1 MRNNKFDMQIMLN
14 IPVDNLAKK
23 WKIKDYNI
31 FKENFEAYIRNLFEE
46 EIEIDFMKILDN
58 EEQGFF
64 FEDKRNFIKFL
75 KSCQ

>member
-31 FKENFEAYIRNLFEE
+31 FKENFEAYIRNLFE
-46 EIEIDFMKILDN
+46 
-58 EEQGFF
+58 
-64 FEDKRNFIKFL
+64 
-75 KSCQ
+75 